1 MKHPW
6 IPSLCLALATG
17 LLYSASGKNPT
28 PDVEAPPA
36 EVVAKLKLAP
46 FYKKHVDVGGFSIVS
61 SEKVPD
67 AALHEAAWIIHHM
80 VGHRPDILRALA
92 ENKARFAIMAH
103 DEFTTTIPEHS
114 DMKPAPYWD
123 KRARGLG
130 ATPLR
135 PAVSCGAENLL
146 SYSGDP
152 YKEENICVH
161 EFGHALHQMGLNTI
175 DPAFDARLAAA
186 YESAISA
193 GLWKDTYAASNKNEY
208 WAEGVQDW
216 FDTNRENDNQ
226 HNHINTREELKSYD
240 PGLAALLTEVFG
252 DKPWRYRRIADRLPE
267 ERTHLHG
274 WDVATAAKFEWP
286 KALVEWQQK
295 NRQPLMSS
303 REYAAVPLVT
313 VNAAQPPASL
323 DGREKTMLHFFNTRR
338 SAVKL
343 WWVDGQGTRKPYGGV
358 APSGDSMQQ
367 TYAGHCWLVTD
378 EIGNPLGHCVALQK
392 SGKVVIE

>member
-1 MKHPW
+1 MKHLW
-6 IPSLCLALATG
+6 VQSLCLSLLAGVLGGALVTAQPADIT
-17 LLYSASGKNPT
+17 T
-28 PDVEAPPA
+28 PPA
-36 EVVAKLKLAP
+36 AVVEKLKLSP
-46 FYKKHVDVGGFSIVS
+46 FYKKHVDVEGFSIVS

-67 AALHEAAWIIHHM
+67 AALYEAAWLVNRM
-80 VGHRPDILRALA
+80 VGHRPDILKALA

-103 DEFTTTIPEHS
+103 DEFTTTMPEHS

-146 SYSGDP
+146 CYPGDP
-152 YKEENICVH
+152 YQRENICVH
-161 EFGHALHQMGLNTI
+161 EFGHAIHQMGLNTV
-175 DPAFDARLAAA
+175 DPTFDTRLAAT
-186 YESAISA
+186 YESAMNA

-226 HNHINTREELKSYD
+226 HNHINTRDQLKTYD
-240 PGLAALLTEVFG
+240 SGLAALLKEVFG
-252 DKPWRYRRIADRLPE
+252 DKPWRYQRIADRLPE
-267 ERTHLHG
+267 DRAHLRG
-274 WDVATAAKFEWP
+274 WDVATAPKFEWP
-286 KALVEWQQK
+286 KALVEWQEK

-303 REYAAVPLVT
+303 REYAAVRLVPMK
-313 VNAAQPPASL
+313 AAQAPASL
-323 DGREKTMLHFFNTRR
+323 NGSEKTMLHFFNTRR

-343 WWVDGQGTRKPYGGV
+343 WWVDTKGTRKPYGSV

-378 EIGNPLGHCVALQK
+378 ETGNPVGHCVALQK
-392 SGKVVIE
+392 SGKVIIE